1 MCNEAE
7 LATDFQLPSISA
19 YDCNLALDR
28 SIEILQSCNLK
39 KKTLLKIN
47 LVGLLCMKGK
57 NN

>member
-19 YDCNLALDR
+19 YHCNLALDR

-39 KKTLLKIN
+39 KKTFIENKFSRII
-47 LVGLLCMKGK
+47 MYEREK
-57 NN
+57 